1 MLSKMFPSFVN
12 CFESRKPRFKL
23 YPPNNVSIDSYDENL
38 EPIIPVLMSEIGVQ
52 KILDHIDV
60 VYNPHI
66 DKVDFIIDQ
75 QLTELL
81 NYNQRYILVCNF
93 CWIMMDLIGE
103 PKSVMNHI
111 KPIFGGIIAE
121 LANAE
126 IYPGDFGQTV
136 DFKDCVQPNDFGL
149 REYE

>member
-1 MLSKMFPSFVN
+1 MLGKMFPVVTE
-12 CFESRKPRFKL
+12 CFGTRKPRFKL
-23 YPPNNVSIDSYDENL
+23 YPPNNVNIDSYDENL
-38 EPIIPVLMSEIGVQ
+38 EPVIPVLLSEIGVQ

-60 VYNPHI
+60 VHNPYT

-75 QLTELL
+75 QLTEAL

-103 PKSVMNHI
+103 PVSVMKHI

-126 IYPGDFGQTV
+126 IRPGDFGQTV
-136 DFKDCVQPNDFGL
+136 DFKDSVNPNDFGL
-149 REYE
+149 RDHE